1 MGKQL
6 GPAKLQHR
14 VMLACAKQ
22 TSRCRTWCDAGPD
35 LDKIIIAMSVPEPAL
50 SPLGFH
56 FSLLVSALL
65 FLSCKTIQK
74 WTKWVETN
82 ACVWLVYTEI
92 LTKWA
97 DQFAAQLVFGRHD
110 DAHNDICRIR
120 SRDSPTICAWRGPA
134 RKEDLEADG

>member
-14 VMLACAKQ
+14 VMLACVKQ

-50 SPLGFH
+50 SPLGFD

-82 ACVWLVYTEI
+82 AW
-92 LTKWA
+92 
-97 DQFAAQLVFGRHD
+97 FGLFIP
-110 DAHNDICRIR
+110 NF
-120 SRDSPTICAWRGPA
+120 
-134 RKEDLEADG
+134 